1 MVDRHLLLLL
11 SESVLGISHSELP
24 PKQAID
30 VCLCLYVCVCVCVS
44 ACECM
49 CVHVH
54 TVSLMLRTIS

>member
-30 VCLCLYVCVCVCVS
+30 VYLCLYVCVCVS